1 MSMSSVC
8 FILGPFIYP
17 PLANVPPTDPET
29 PQGFEVYKREC
40 YLTALYEDFWGRL
53 EKFDDTHKGT
63 NIKFNSSKLTTTSQ
77 RLYFFEQY
85 TYLQKRVDALR
96 ERDTGKLKR
105 CVIVTGT
112 PGIGNA
118 FYLLSPSDTI

>member
-1 MSMSSVC
+1 MLHTRTINLPAVRECS
-8 FILGPFIYP
+8 P
-17 PLANVPPTDPET
+17 NRPET
-29 PQGFEVYKREC
+29 QQGFEVYKGEC
-40 YLTALYEDFWGRL
+40 FITALYENFWGRP
-53 EKFDDTHKGT
+53 EKFDDTHKGA

-85 TYLQKRVDALR
+85 TYLQKRIDALR

-105 CVIVTGT
+105 CVIVT